1 MYKHKVFMEGMKK
14 WVIESFLIDIV
25 SWCSGGQD
33 SRRNGRSVHKEQ
45 GATFYEAAKL
55 TQDEMIHYVGN
66 IKGSPAKVYNY
77 K

>member
-1 MYKHKVFMEGMKK
+1 
-14 WVIESFLIDIV
+14 
-25 SWCSGGQD
+25 
-33 SRRNGRSVHKEQ
+33 VHKEQ

-77 K
+77 KYRLWSPDFEF